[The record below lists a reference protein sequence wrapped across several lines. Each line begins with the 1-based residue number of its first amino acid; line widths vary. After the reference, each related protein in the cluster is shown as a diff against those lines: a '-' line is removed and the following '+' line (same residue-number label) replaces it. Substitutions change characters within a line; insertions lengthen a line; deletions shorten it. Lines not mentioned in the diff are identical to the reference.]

1 MTAATSSIAMTAT
14 TAPLTNVALCMS
26 TLERAMNRSHHLP
39 GMVAFYGPSG
49 YGKTFSASYTANQ
62 QQAYYIECKSSWTKK
77 ALLLAIAKEMS
88 LVPAN
93 TLYHLTDQIAEQLVL
108 SQRPLIVDE
117 MDHMVDKKAV
127 EIIRDIYE
135 ASQAPILLIGE
146 ERMPNKLKR
155 WERFHGRILD
165 FVPAQPASFDDAD
178 HLRTLY
184 GRGVEIADDMLT
196 EIHRI
201 SRGSVRRIC
210 VNIDR
215 VREVAA
221 VEGWDIVDL
230 KKWGQRELFTG
241 EAPARRVA

>member
-1 MTAATSSIAMTAT
+1 MTAALTTNVMTAT

-26 TLERAMNRSHHLP
+26 TLERAINRSQHLP

-49 YGKTFSASYTANQ
+49 FGKSFSASYTANKLN
-62 QQAYYIECKSSWTKK
+62 AYYIECKSSWTKK
-77 ALLLAIAKEMS
+77 ALLLAITKEMGM
-88 LVPAN
+88 VPAG
-93 TLYHLTDQIAEQLVL
+93 TIYDLTDQIAEQLVL
-108 SQRPLIVDE
+108 SHRPLIVDE

-146 ERMPNKLKR
+146 EKMPSKLKR

-165 FVPAQPASFDDAD
+165 FVPAQPASLDDAS
-178 HLRTLY
+178 HLRALY
-184 GRGVEIADDMLT
+184 GQGVEIADDLLT

-210 VNIDR
+210 VNIDK

-221 VEGWDIVDL
+221 VEGLDRVTRKD
-230 KKWGQRELFTG
+230 WGGRELFTG
-241 EAPARRVA
+241 DAPVRRVV